1 MDCDLGRACVEELVR
16 LLIALAIGS
25 LLASTGAAGAVEDKE
40 CLMRMRSQLVAPL
53 EPQII
58 LGTEQQLATRSG
70 GRVYAVCFQ
79 ARTQG
84 GGFRKIGATCTR
96 DAAGKIIATD
106 VSQSAMSPWC
116 P

>member
-58 LGTEQQLATRSG
+58 LGT
-70 GRVYAVCFQ
+70 
-79 ARTQG
+79 
-84 GGFRKIGATCTR
+84 
-96 DAAGKIIATD
+96 
-106 VSQSAMSPWC
+106 
-116 P
+116 